1 VAITARAQDKLD
13 ALAAA
18 HPGKMIAAAGDVTD
32 AAGMKA
38 VVARIEADSGR
49 PVALAILNAGAWQ
62 EMGAADFDLA
72 AFRLMVEVNLIGT
85 ATCLD
90 AVMPGMLAR
99 KAGQIAFVASVAGY
113 RGLPRA
119 AAYGAT
125 KAALIS
131 MAESLKFDLDRAG
144 IVMSVVNPGLVR
156 TPMTDQ
162 NKFPMPFLLEPDDA
176 AGRIVRGLAAG
187 RFEVSFPWQL
197 VWPLKFLRIL
207 PSRLFFALVSRGV
220 KT

>member
-1 VAITARAQDKLD
+1 
-13 ALAAA
+13 
-18 HPGKMIAAAGDVTD
+18 
-32 AAGMKA
+32 
-38 VVARIEADSGR
+38 
-49 PVALAILNAGAWQ
+49 
-62 EMGAADFDLA
+62 
-72 AFRLMVEVNLIGT
+72 
-85 ATCLD
+85 
-90 AVMPGMLAR
+90 
-99 KAGQIAFVASVAGY
+99 
-113 RGLPRA
+113 
-119 AAYGAT
+119 
-125 KAALIS
+125 

-144 IVMSVVNPGLVR
+144 VVMSVVNPGFVR

-197 VWPLKFLRIL
+197 VWPLKILRLL